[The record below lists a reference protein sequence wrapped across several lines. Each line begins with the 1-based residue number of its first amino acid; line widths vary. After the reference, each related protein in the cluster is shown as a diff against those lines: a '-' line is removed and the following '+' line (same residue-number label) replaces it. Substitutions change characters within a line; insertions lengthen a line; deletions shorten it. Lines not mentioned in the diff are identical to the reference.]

1 MTDTASATG
10 VVQGSGARPGGRRLR
25 LRTVLLLVV
34 LVPTAGIVL
43 LALISASRAADERSA
58 ARRVERDASALVEI
72 IDDRAAVADEE
83 TASGVVS
90 VGNQLGADA
99 ARMGELYG
107 VEYATQLEQ
116 IGRGAC
122 RARVGKY
129 VTKSVG
135 PATCKT

>member
-43 LALISASRAADERSA
+43 PALISASRAADERSA

-72 IDDRAAVADEE
+72 IDARAAVADEE
-83 TASGVVS
+83 TVSGVLS
-90 VGNQLGADA
+90 LGHDLRADD
-99 ARMGELYG
+99 ARMGDLYG
-107 VEYATQLEQ
+107 VAH
-116 IGRGAC
+116 GAHSEPP
-122 RARVGKY
+122 RAGVRPRPG
-129 VTKSVG
+129 
-135 PATCKT
+135 

>member
-43 LALISASRAADERSA
+43 PALISASRAADERSA

-72 IDDRAAVADEE
+72 IDARAAVADDETVSRSEE
-83 TASGVVS
+83 
-90 VGNQLGADA
+90 
-99 ARMGELYG
+99 R
-107 VEYATQLEQ
+107 
-116 IGRGAC
+116 
-122 RARVGKY
+122 RVGKEC
-129 VTKSVG
+129 VS
-135 PATCKT
+135 TCRSRWSPSP